1 MRVKDRTGQKWNRL
15 EAIEFSH
22 KDSGNNAIWKYKCD
36 CGAEHLANASQV
48 ASGSIKSCGC
58 LLKDIN
64 SKNNTTHGASR
75 TKAYRTWA
83 SMKDRCFNEK
93 SEWFSHYGFKGITVC
108 TRWLQFENFLEDMGQ
123 PKRGQSLDRIDN
135 AKGYC
140 KENCRWT
147 NQTTQIRNRSN
158 SVVWIIDG
166 KEYDGMEEAV
176 KATGIGKNSIRRMC
190 KGWTK
195 TDSGKY
201 YEPKA
206 GCGTR
211 LKYKEVENG

>member
-1 MRVKDRTGQKWNRL
+1 MKDLTGLTFGKL
-15 EAIEFSH
+15 TALEFSH
-22 KDSGNNAIWKYKCD
+22 KNKTGATYWKYKCE
-36 CGAEHLANASQV
+36 CGNEHIAHSSQV
-48 ASGSIKSCGC
+48 TNGRIKSCGC
-58 LLKDIN
+58 
-64 SKNNTTHGASR
+64 NNVTHGASR
-75 TKAYRTWA
+75 TKVYKTWQ
-83 SMKDRCFNEK
+83 SMKDRCFNDK

-147 NQTTQIRNRSN
+147 DQTTQIRNRSN